1 MIMNIR
7 KEAYK
12 IVYKV
17 LNKNLFS
24 DKLIKQV
31 KKKLSRD
38 EEKMLYVLVKGVIK
52 MSRNLDFIISQY
64 ADDKKYNQTNL
75 KIKTLLYLGLYEL
88 RCCDS
93 IPEHATVNEMVALAK
108 EMFDE
113 NVANFVNA
121 ILRAYLRAPQITY
134 PDDPIERIASEHS
147 FPSELVKIWSEYW
160 GKENAEL
167 LCMYFNDTPKLS
179 IRVNNIATSK
189 QKLINYFSR
198 RNIKLRESPACK
210 DILTTEQSY
219 EVLNDV
225 AMSEGY
231 YSVQDCAAALVIEL
245 LDPRSDQSVLDLF
258 AAPGGKATY
267 IAECMKNTGEV
278 IAVDKIPNKVKQMK
292 QAMERLQLLNMRLIT
307 EDAFN
312 YGPQAPAYDRVL
324 LDVPCSNWGV
334 LQKKA
339 ELRWQTNQDME
350 SILKLQENALKT
362 GASFVKSGGYLV
374 YSTCTMNRRENEEQI
389 EIFLDKHKDFT
400 LVDAAQWIPKKY
412 LDNKFLKIIPYIHN
426 MDGSFA
432 AKMKK
437 KI

>member
-1 MIMNIR
+1 MNVR

-12 IVYKV
+12 IIYKV

-31 KKKLSRD
+31 KKKLSRE

-52 MSRNLDFIISQY
+52 MSRNLDYIIRQY
-64 ADDKKYNQTNL
+64 ADENRYHQTNL
-75 KIKTLLYLGLYEL
+75 KIRVLLYMGLYEIK
-88 RCCDS
+88 CCDS
-93 IPEHATVNEMVALAK
+93 IPEHASVNETVDLAK
-108 EMFDE
+108 ELYGE
-113 NVANFVNA
+113 NVANFINA
-121 ILRAYLRAPQITY
+121 ILRAYLRAPDVSF
-134 PDDPIERIASEHS
+134 PEDPIERIALEHS
-147 FPSELVKIWSEYW
+147 FPTELVEIWTDYW
-160 GKENAEL
+160 GTENTEL
-167 LCMYFNDTPKLS
+167 LCMYFNDTPRLS

-189 QKLINYFSR
+189 KKLMNYFSR
-198 RNIKLRESPACK
+198 RDIKLKESPACK
-210 DILTTEQSY
+210 DILTSQQAF

-231 YSVQDCAAALVIEL
+231 YSVQDCAAALVVEL
-245 LDPRSDQSVLDLF
+245 LDPHPDQSVLDLF

-292 QAMERLQLLNMRLIT
+292 QAMERLQLINMRLIT
-307 EDAFN
+307 EDSFN
-312 YGPQAPAYDRVL
+312 YGPQAPAFDRVL

-339 ELRWQTNQDME
+339 ELRWQTNQDMG

-362 GASFVKSGGYLV
+362 GAVFVKPGGYLI
-374 YSTCTMNRRENEEQI
+374 YSTCTMNRAENEEQV
-389 EIFLDKHKDFT
+389 ENFLEKHKDFV
-400 LVDAAQWIPKKY
+400 LADAAQWIPKKY
-412 LDNKFLKIIPYIHN
+412 LDNNYLKIIPYIHN